1 MKKILA
7 FLLVIAATAT
17 SCLFA
22 QTTNV
27 LLVSRDIGDPE
38 ANTWR
43 QIDWIT
49 ASGSWEPLAE
59 RAPGAPAEGKSLRII
74 SRFPAGRFAYWGL
87 QLVPEQRK
95 IPGDAK
101 RFVGYGRKHS
111 DKVGVEIIL
120 KDAEGKERK
129 LGIDWGDKVWK
140 RFEIAIPEDM
150 VRPVS
155 FESFTLSNWF
165 SRNDPQDNEVI
176 FDLCDF
182 RVETDIAKVP
192 FKERPYSL
200 GLSFPAVGNIFYAG
214 EKPKVVVSAAS
225 WLGEPRKLE
234 INAKVVSADGTEKPL
249 PVKPTTC
256 LDSASVEADLPF
268 TQPGAYTVKLDVK
281 GFPEPKSFS
290 ARYVVCLAPP
300 ALTPEQKRYSPYAIN
315 IHGGSYVG
323 YDLFARL
330 GFVWIR
336 DYAYTFDWMLRARG
350 NGEYGGWPWPKKMLG
365 QAEAN
370 GLMTLPC
377 LMHSV
382 RFNQNKPDSL
392 RAPDPEWRRGMAHFM
407 ASFPT
412 LPAFE
417 IDNEIDG
424 RLDPWGPEYAAYHKA
439 FGQIVKAVAPDRW
452 AVESGVAGIYPDA
465 TRKHVL
471 NGDFADIDVCNGHRY
486 CGIDAPEVSK
496 SNANT
501 GQGEAK
507 KTFLRDV
514 FREWKRAATLD
525 GKDRQLWI
533 TEWGWDT
540 RAGQIVTEWEQA
552 AYLQRGYMLGL
563 GNGVDKMFWYW
574 NFDSDTPT
582 PVNFFD
588 GCGIFDRFRQ
598 PKPVAAAFSAMRHFL
613 PADMKYVGYANLSPN
628 AMVQIFEVKGKL
640 VAAAFK
646 IRLGGA
652 DFTLDKQPKAEGVF
666 DMFGA
671 PLDGRK
677 PRKLDVAPTWY
688 VGLDKGS
695 DWVKQTPV
703 DVESN
708 HFVRNVAGE
717 PINIVVSAKGEY
729 TAKIPQG
736 WTQERIPEGIAVSAP
751 AGTPRGPAEIV
762 VTGVNE
768 GVSKVMKI
776 DVDIVPE
783 AFAKSYSVDFDG
795 SFKVD
800 VVNQSATN
808 KTHRVKAVLPAGWK
822 VEPAEQICTL
832 DPEEKTSMAFKL
844 TASTAVSAA
853 EKTAI
858 PKLAVETAEGMVIDH
873 VPVVPREW
881 RLKRTSGVKIDGS
894 LADWSSEQQMPGWML
909 GPRGDQEA
917 TKVYMS
923 YANEGLYLAFDIAD
937 SKCFTSDPN
946 SFWRAAD
953 CLEVM
958 FTPVGDFTVGK
969 AWGLEHHQFWF
980 CPLANE
986 GRAFAGFWARAE
998 GQKTESDIQDIKT
1011 AVKKTGN
1018 AATGGYVMEI
1028 FIPKERINGYKP
1040 VKGTKAGLSFTLAV
1054 QGHRDPREVFWP
1066 ASKADNL
1073 VTSPWKWGKVV
1084 FE

>member
-1 MKKILA
+1 MNTKRILA
-7 FLLVIAATAT
+7 FLFAVIA
-17 SCLFA
+17 SGCLYA
-22 QTTNV
+22 QTNEA

-38 ANTWR
+38 ANAWR
-43 QIDWIT
+43 QLDWIT
-49 ASGSWEPLAE
+49 ASGRWEPLAE

-87 QLVPEQRK
+87 QLVPDQRK

-129 LGIDWGDKVWK
+129 VWIDWGDKVWK

-150 VRPVS
+150 VRPVT

-165 SRNDPQDNEVI
+165 SRNDPQDNEVV

-192 FKERPYSL
+192 FAERPYSV

-225 WLGEPRKLE
+225 WLGEARKLE
-234 INAKVVSADGTEKPL
+234 IDAKVVSADGVERPFL
-249 PVKPTTC
+249 VKSMTC
-256 LDSASVEADLPF
+256 LDSASVATELPF
-268 TQPGAYTVKLDVK
+268 AQPGAYTVKLDVK

-290 ARYVVCLAPP
+290 ARYVVCLKPP

-315 IHGGSYVG
+315 VHGGSYVG
-323 YDLFARL
+323 YDMFARL

-365 QAEAN
+365 QAEDN

-382 RFNQNKPDSL
+382 RFNQNKPESL

-465 TRKHVL
+465 TRKHVK

-496 SNANT
+496 SNSNT

-514 FREWKRAATLD
+514 YREWKRAATLD
-525 GKDRQLWI
+525 GKNRQLWI

-540 RAGQIVTEWEQA
+540 RAGQIVTEWEQS

-574 NFDSDTPT
+574 NYDSDTDKPA
-582 PVNFFD
+582 NFFD

-671 PLDGRK
+671 PVDGRAS
-677 PRKLDVAPTWY
+677 RKLDVAPTWY
-688 VGLDKGS
+688 VGLDKGC
-695 DWVKQTPV
+695 DWVKQTPI

-751 AGTPRGPAEIV
+751 AGTPRGPAEIF

-795 SFKVD
+795 AFKVD

-822 VEPAEQICTL
+822 VEPAEQTCTL
-832 DPEEKTSMAFKL
+832 DPEEKTSLAFKL

-853 EKTAI
+853 EQTAI
-858 PKLAVETAEGMVIDH
+858 PKLAVETAEGMVIDY

-881 RLKRTSGVKIDGS
+881 QIKRAPNVKIDGN
-894 LADWSSEQQMPGWML
+894 LAEWSTDQQMPAWML
-909 GPRGDQEA
+909 GPRGDKEA

-969 AWGLEHHQFWF
+969 AWGLQHHQFWF
-980 CPLANE
+980 CPLAAE

-1011 AVKKTGN
+1011 AVKKTGD
-1018 AATGGYVMEI
+1018 AATGGYTMEI
-1028 FIPKERINGYKP
+1028 FIPAARINGYKP
-1040 VKGTKAGLSFTLAV
+1040 AKGTVAGLSFTLAV

>member
-1 MKKILA
+1 MNTKRILA
-7 FLLVIAATAT
+7 FLFAVIA
-17 SCLFA
+17 SGCLYA
-22 QTTNV
+22 QTNEA

-38 ANTWR
+38 ANAWR
-43 QIDWIT
+43 QLDWIT
-49 ASGSWEPLAE
+49 ASGRWEPLAE

-87 QLVPEQRK
+87 QLVPDQRK

-129 LGIDWGDKVWK
+129 VWIDWGDKVWK

-150 VRPVS
+150 VRPVT

-165 SRNDPQDNEVI
+165 SRNDPQDNEVV

-192 FKERPYSL
+192 FAERPYSV
-200 GLSFPAVGNIFYAG
+200 GLSFLAVGNIFYAG

-225 WLGEPRKLE
+225 WLGEARKLE
-234 INAKVVSADGTEKPL
+234 IDAKVVSADGVERPFL
-249 PVKPTTC
+249 VKPMTC
-256 LDSASVEADLPF
+256 LDSASVATELPF
-268 TQPGAYTVKLDVK
+268 AQPGAYTVKLDVK

-290 ARYVVCLAPP
+290 ARYVVCLKPP

-315 IHGGSYVG
+315 VHGGSYVG
-323 YDLFARL
+323 YDMFARL

-365 QAEAN
+365 QAEDN

-382 RFNQNKPDSL
+382 RFNQNKPESL

-465 TRKHVL
+465 TRKHVK

-496 SNANT
+496 SNSNT

-514 FREWKRAATLD
+514 YREWKRAATLD
-525 GKDRQLWI
+525 GKNRQLWI

-574 NFDSDTPT
+574 NYDSDTDKPA
-582 PVNFFD
+582 NFFD

-671 PLDGRK
+671 PVDGRAS
-677 PRKLDVAPTWY
+677 RKLDVAPTWY
-688 VGLDKGS
+688 VGLDKGC
-695 DWVKQTPV
+695 DWVKQTPI

-751 AGTPRGPAEIV
+751 AGTPRGPAEIF

-795 SFKVD
+795 AFKVD

-822 VEPAEQICTL
+822 VEPAEQTCTL
-832 DPEEKTSMAFKL
+832 DPEEKTSLAFKL

-853 EKTAI
+853 EQTAI
-858 PKLAVETAEGMVIDH
+858 PKLAVETAEGMVIDY

-881 RLKRTSGVKIDGS
+881 QIKRAPNVKIDGN
-894 LADWSSEQQMPGWML
+894 LAEWSTDQQMPAWML
-909 GPRGDQEA
+909 GPRGDKEA

-969 AWGLEHHQFWF
+969 AWGLQHHQFWF
-980 CPLANE
+980 CPLAAE

-1011 AVKKTGN
+1011 AVKKTGD
-1018 AATGGYVMEI
+1018 AATGGYTMEI
-1028 FIPKERINGYKP
+1028 FIPAARINGYKP
-1040 VKGTKAGLSFTLAV
+1040 AKGTVAGLSFTLAV

>member
-1 MKKILA
+1 MNTKRILA
-7 FLLVIAATAT
+7 FLFAVIA
-17 SCLFA
+17 SGCLYA
-22 QTTNV
+22 QTNEA

-38 ANTWR
+38 ANAWR
-43 QIDWIT
+43 QLDWIT
-49 ASGSWEPLAE
+49 ASGRWEPLAE

-87 QLVPEQRK
+87 QLVPDQRK

-129 LGIDWGDKVWK
+129 VWIDWGDKVWK

-150 VRPVS
+150 VRPVT

-165 SRNDPQDNEVI
+165 SRNDPQDNEVV

-192 FKERPYSL
+192 FAERPYSV

-225 WLGEPRKLE
+225 WLGEARKLE
-234 INAKVVSADGTEKPL
+234 IDAKVVSADGVERPFL
-249 PVKPTTC
+249 VKPMTC
-256 LDSASVEADLPF
+256 LDSASVATELPF
-268 TQPGAYTVKLDVK
+268 AQPGAYTVKLDVK

-290 ARYVVCLAPP
+290 ARYVVCLKPP

-315 IHGGSYVG
+315 VHGGSYVG
-323 YDLFARL
+323 YDMFARL

-365 QAEAN
+365 QAEDN

-382 RFNQNKPDSL
+382 RFNQNKPESL

-465 TRKHVL
+465 TRKHVK

-496 SNANT
+496 SNSNT

-514 FREWKRAATLD
+514 YREWKRAATLD
-525 GKDRQLWI
+525 GKNRQLWI

-574 NFDSDTPT
+574 NYDSDTDKPA
-582 PVNFFD
+582 NFFD

-671 PLDGRK
+671 PVDGRAS
-677 PRKLDVAPTWY
+677 RKLDVAPTWY
-688 VGLDKGS
+688 VGLDKTC
-695 DWVKQTPV
+695 DWVKQTPL

-708 HFVRNVAGE
+708 HFMRNVAGE

-795 SFKVD
+795 AFKVD

-822 VEPAEQICTL
+822 VEPAEQTCTL
-832 DPEEKTSMAFKL
+832 DPEEKTSLAFKL

-853 EKTAI
+853 EQTAI
-858 PKLAVETAEGMVIDH
+858 PKLAVETAEGMVIDY

-881 RLKRTSGVKIDGS
+881 QIKRAPNVKIDGN
-894 LADWSSEQQMPGWML
+894 LADWSTDQQMPAWML
-909 GPRGDQEA
+909 GPRGDKEA

-969 AWGLEHHQFWF
+969 AWGLQHHQFWF
-980 CPLANE
+980 CPLAAE

-1011 AVKKTGN
+1011 AVKKTGD
-1018 AATGGYVMEI
+1018 AATGGYTMEI
-1028 FIPKERINGYKP
+1028 FIPAARINGYKP
-1040 VKGTKAGLSFTLAV
+1040 AKGTVAGLSFTLAV

-1073 VTSPWKWGKVV
+1073 VISPWKWGKIV

>member
-1 MKKILA
+1 MNTKRILA
-7 FLLVIAATAT
+7 FLFAVIA
-17 SCLFA
+17 SGCLYA
-22 QTTNV
+22 QTNEA

-38 ANTWR
+38 ANAWR
-43 QIDWIT
+43 QLDWIT
-49 ASGSWEPLAE
+49 ASGRWEPLAE

-87 QLVPEQRK
+87 QLVPDQRK

-129 LGIDWGDKVWK
+129 VWIDWGDKVWK

-150 VRPVS
+150 VRPVT

-165 SRNDPQDNEVI
+165 SRNDPQDNEVV

-192 FKERPYSL
+192 FAERPYSV

-225 WLGEPRKLE
+225 WLGEARKLE
-234 INAKVVSADGTEKPL
+234 IDAKVVSADGVERPFL
-249 PVKPTTC
+249 VKPMTC
-256 LDSASVEADLPF
+256 LDSASVATELPF
-268 TQPGAYTVKLDVK
+268 AQPGAYTVKLDVK

-290 ARYVVCLAPP
+290 ARYVVCLKPP

-315 IHGGSYVG
+315 VHGGSYVG
-323 YDLFARL
+323 YDMFARL

-365 QAEAN
+365 QAEDN

-382 RFNQNKPDSL
+382 RFNQNKPESL

-465 TRKHVL
+465 TRKHVK

-496 SNANT
+496 SNSNT

-514 FREWKRAATLD
+514 YREWKRAATLD
-525 GKDRQLWI
+525 GKNRQLWI

-574 NFDSDTPT
+574 NYDSDTDKPA
-582 PVNFFD
+582 NFFD

-652 DFTLDKQPKAEGVF
+652 DYTLDKQPKAEGVF

-671 PLDGRK
+671 PVDGRAS
-677 PRKLDVAPTWY
+677 RKLDVAPTWY
-688 VGLDKGS
+688 VGLDKTC
-695 DWVKQTPV
+695 DWVKQTPL

-708 HFVRNVAGE
+708 HFMRNVAGE

-762 VTGVNE
+762 VTGVNA
-768 GVSKVMKI
+768 GVSKVMKL

-795 SFKVD
+795 AFKVD

-822 VEPAEQICTL
+822 VEPAEQTCTL
-832 DPEEKTSMAFKL
+832 DPEEKTSLAFKL

-853 EKTAI
+853 EQTAI
-858 PKLAVETAEGMVIDH
+858 PKLAVETAEGMVIDY

-881 RLKRTSGVKIDGS
+881 QIKRAPNVKIDGN
-894 LADWSSEQQMPGWML
+894 LAEWSTDQQMPAWML
-909 GPRGDQEA
+909 GPRGDKEA

-969 AWGLEHHQFWF
+969 AWGLQHHQFWF
-980 CPLANE
+980 CPLAAE

-1011 AVKKTGN
+1011 SVKKTGD

-1028 FIPKERINGYKP
+1028 FIPATRIHGYKP
-1040 VKGTKAGLSFTLAV
+1040 EKGAVAGLSFTIAV

-1073 VTSPWKWGKVV
+1073 VISPWKWGKIV

>member
-1 MKKILA
+1 MNTKRILA
-7 FLLVIAATAT
+7 FLFAVIA
-17 SCLFA
+17 SGCLYA
-22 QTTNV
+22 QTNEA

-38 ANTWR
+38 ANAWR
-43 QIDWIT
+43 QLDWIT
-49 ASGSWEPLAE
+49 ASGRWEPLAE

-87 QLVPEQRK
+87 QLVPDQRK

-129 LGIDWGDKVWK
+129 VWIDWGDKVWK

-150 VRPVS
+150 VRPVT

-165 SRNDPQDNEVI
+165 SRNDPQDNEVV

-192 FKERPYSL
+192 FAERPYSV

-225 WLGEPRKLE
+225 WLGEARKLE
-234 INAKVVSADGTEKPL
+234 IDAKVVSADGVERPFL
-249 PVKPTTC
+249 VKPMTC
-256 LDSASVEADLPF
+256 LDSASVATELPF
-268 TQPGAYTVKLDVK
+268 AQPGAYTVKLDVK

-290 ARYVVCLAPP
+290 ARYVVCLKPP

-315 IHGGSYVG
+315 VHGGSYVG
-323 YDLFARL
+323 YDMFARL

-365 QAEAN
+365 QAEDN

-382 RFNQNKPDSL
+382 RFNQNKPESL

-465 TRKHVL
+465 TRKHVK

-496 SNANT
+496 SNSNT

-514 FREWKRAATLD
+514 YREWKRAATLD
-525 GKDRQLWI
+525 GKNRQLWI

-574 NFDSDTPT
+574 NYDSDTDKPA
-582 PVNFFD
+582 NFFD

-671 PLDGRK
+671 PVDGRAS
-677 PRKLDVAPTWY
+677 RKLDVAPTWY
-688 VGLDKGS
+688 VGLDKGC
-695 DWVKQTPV
+695 DWVKQTPI

-751 AGTPRGPAEIV
+751 AGTPRGPAEIF

-795 SFKVD
+795 AFKVD

-822 VEPAEQICTL
+822 VEPAEQTCTL
-832 DPEEKTSMAFKL
+832 DPEEKTSLAFKL

-853 EKTAI
+853 EQTAI
-858 PKLAVETAEGMVIDH
+858 PKLAVETAEGMVIDY

-881 RLKRTSGVKIDGS
+881 QIKRAPNVKIDGN
-894 LADWSSEQQMPGWML
+894 LAEWSTDQQMPAWML
-909 GPRGDQEA
+909 GPRGDKEA

-969 AWGLEHHQFWF
+969 AWGLQHHQFWF
-980 CPLANE
+980 CPLAAE

-1018 AATGGYVMEI
+1018 AATGGYTMEI
-1028 FIPKERINGYKP
+1028 FIPAARINGYKP
-1040 VKGTKAGLSFTLAV
+1040 AKGTVAGLSFTLAV

>member
-1 MKKILA
+1 MKIVLA
-7 FLLVIAATAT
+7 LLFAAFSAAG
-17 SCLFA
+17 LLA
-22 QTTNV
+22 QTTEG

-38 ANTWR
+38 ANAWKEY
-43 QIDWIT
+43 DWIT
-49 ASGSWEPLAE
+49 ASGRWEALAE
-59 RAPGAPAEGKSLRII
+59 RAPGAPATGKSLRITAK
-74 SRFPAGRFAYWGL
+74 FPARTFAYWGL
-87 QLVPEQRK
+87 QLVEAQRK
-95 IPGDAK
+95 IPGVAK
-101 RFVGYGRKHS
+101 RFTGHGRKSS
-111 DKVGVEIIL
+111 DKVGVELIL
-120 KDAEGKERK
+120 KGADGKERK
-129 LGIDWGDKVWK
+129 LGVDWGDKVWK
-140 RFEIAIPEDM
+140 RFEIVVPADLAQ
-150 VRPVS
+150 PVT
-155 FESFTLSNWF
+155 FEGFTLSNWG
-165 SRNDPQDNEVI
+165 SRNDPQENEVV

-182 RVETDIAKVP
+182 RVEADVAQMP
-192 FKERPYSL
+192 FAERPYSV
-200 GLSFPAVGNIFYAG
+200 GLSFPAVGNVFYAG
-214 EKPKVVVSAAS
+214 EKPRVVLSAAS
-225 WLGEPRKLE
+225 WLGEARTLE
-234 INAKVVSADGTEKPL
+234 IAAKVVSADGTESPFA
-249 PVKPTTC
+249 VKPMTC
-256 LDSASVEADLPF
+256 LDSASATAELPF
-268 TQPGAYTVKLDVK
+268 AQPGAYTVKLDVK

-290 ARYVVCLAPP
+290 ARYVVCLEPP

-315 IHGGSYVG
+315 VHGGGYVG
-323 YDLFARL
+323 YEKFARL

-350 NGEYGGWPWPKKMLG
+350 NGEYGGWPWPKKMLA

-382 RFNQNKPDSL
+382 KFDRNKPESP
-392 RAPDPEWRRGMAHFM
+392 RAPDAEWRRGMAHFM

-424 RLDPWGPEYAAYHKA
+424 RLDPAGPEYAAYHKA

-452 AVESGVAGIYPDA
+452 AVESGVAGIYPHA

-471 NGDFADIDVCNGHRY
+471 SGDFADIDVCNGHRY

-514 FREWKRAATLD
+514 YREWKRAATAD

-540 RAGQIVTEWEQA
+540 RAGQIVSEWEQA

-574 NFDSDTPT
+574 YYDSDTDKPS
-582 PVNFFD
+582 NFFD
-588 GCGIFDRFRQ
+588 GCGIFDRFRE
-598 PKPVAAAFSAMRHFL
+598 PKPVAAAFSALRHFL
-613 PADMKYVGYANLSPN
+613 PADMKYVGCANLSPN
-628 AMVQIFEVKGKL
+628 AMAQIFEVKGKL

-646 IRLGGA
+646 IRPAGE
-652 DFTLDKQPKAEGVF
+652 DFTLDRQPRAEGVF

-671 PLDGRK
+671 PLDGRT

-688 VGLDKGS
+688 VGLDKGC
-695 DWVKQTPV
+695 DWLKQTPI

-717 PINIVVSAKGEY
+717 PINIIVSPKGEY
-729 TAKIPQG
+729 TAKIPDG
-736 WTQERIPEGIAVSAP
+736 WTQERTAEGIAVRAP

-762 VTGVNE
+762 VTGVNA
-768 GVSKVMKI
+768 GVAKVMKL

-783 AFAKSYSVDFDG
+783 AYAKSYAVDFDG
-795 SFKVD
+795 TFKVD
-800 VVNQSATN
+800 VVNQSESG

-822 VEPAEQICTL
+822 VEPAEQACTL
-832 DPEEKTSMAFKL
+832 EPEEKATLKFKL
-844 TASTAVSAA
+844 TASTDVSAA

-858 PKLAVETAEGMVIDH
+858 PRLAVETAEGMVVDH
-873 VPVVPREW
+873 VPVAPREW
-881 RLKRTSGVKIDGS
+881 RLKRASGVKIDGS
-894 LADWSSEQQMPGWML
+894 LADWSAAQQMPGWML
-909 GPRGDQEA
+909 GPRGDQEVS
-917 TKVYMS
+917 KVYMG
-923 YANEGLYLAFDIAD
+923 YADEGLYLAFDIAD

-953 CLEVM
+953 CLEMM
-958 FTPVGDFTVGK
+958 FTPVGDFTPGK
-969 AWGLEHHQFWF
+969 AWGLDHHQFWF
-980 CPLANE
+980 CPLADQ

-998 GQKTESDIQDIKT
+998 GQKTESDIPDIRT
-1011 AVKKTGN
+1011 SVKKTGD

-1028 FIPKERINGYKP
+1028 FVPATRIHGYKP
-1040 VKGTKAGLSFTLAV
+1040 AKGAVAGLSFTLAV

-1073 VTSPWKWGKVV
+1073 VASPWKWGKVV

>member
-1 MKKILA
+1 MNTKRILA
-7 FLLVIAATAT
+7 FLFAVIA
-17 SCLFA
+17 SGCLYA
-22 QTTNV
+22 QTNEA

-38 ANTWR
+38 ANAWR
-43 QIDWIT
+43 QLDWIT
-49 ASGSWEPLAE
+49 ASGRWEPLAE

-87 QLVPEQRK
+87 QLVPDQRK

-129 LGIDWGDKVWK
+129 VWIDWGDKVWK

-150 VRPVS
+150 VRPVT

-165 SRNDPQDNEVI
+165 SRNDPQDNEVV

-192 FKERPYSL
+192 FAERPYSV

-225 WLGEPRKLE
+225 WLGEARKLE
-234 INAKVVSADGTEKPL
+234 IDAKVVSADGVERPFL
-249 PVKPTTC
+249 VKPMTC
-256 LDSASVEADLPF
+256 LDSASVATELPF
-268 TQPGAYTVKLDVK
+268 AQPGAYTVKLDVK

-290 ARYVVCLAPP
+290 ARYVVCLKPP

-315 IHGGSYVG
+315 VHGGSYVG
-323 YDLFARL
+323 YDMFARL

-365 QAEAN
+365 QAEDN

-382 RFNQNKPDSL
+382 RFNQNKPESL

-465 TRKHVL
+465 TRKHVK

-496 SNANT
+496 SNSIT

-507 KTFLRDV
+507 KSFLRDV
-514 FREWKRAATLD
+514 YREWKRAATLD
-525 GKDRQLWI
+525 GKNRQLWI

-574 NFDSDTPT
+574 YYDSDTDKPA
-582 PVNFFD
+582 NFFD

-671 PLDGRK
+671 PVDGRAS
-677 PRKLDVAPTWY
+677 RKLDVAPTWY
-688 VGLDKGS
+688 VGLDKGC
-695 DWVKQTPV
+695 DWVKQTPI

-751 AGTPRGPAEIV
+751 AGTPRGPAEIF

-795 SFKVD
+795 AFKVD

-822 VEPAEQICTL
+822 VEPAEQTCTL
-832 DPEEKTSMAFKL
+832 DPEEKTSLAFKL

-853 EKTAI
+853 EQTAI
-858 PKLAVETAEGMVIDH
+858 PKLAVETAEGMVIDY

-881 RLKRTSGVKIDGS
+881 QIKRAPNVKIDGN
-894 LADWSSEQQMPGWML
+894 LADWSTDQQMPAWML
-909 GPRGDQEA
+909 GPRGDKEA

-969 AWGLEHHQFWF
+969 AWGLQHHQFWF
-980 CPLANE
+980 CPLAAE

-1011 AVKKTGN
+1011 AVKKTGD
-1018 AATGGYVMEI
+1018 AATGGYTMEI
-1028 FIPKERINGYKP
+1028 FIPAARINGYKP
-1040 VKGTKAGLSFTLAV
+1040 AKGAVAGLSFTIAV

-1073 VTSPWKWGKVV
+1073 VISPWKWGKIV